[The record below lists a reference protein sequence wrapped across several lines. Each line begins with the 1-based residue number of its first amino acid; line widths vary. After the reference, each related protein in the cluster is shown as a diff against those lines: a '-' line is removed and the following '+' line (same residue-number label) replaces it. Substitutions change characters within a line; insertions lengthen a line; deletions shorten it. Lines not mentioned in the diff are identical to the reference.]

1 MRADDRAARSNWPG
15 AVASVPDV
23 LVSPSIG
30 AARVVSMTAPAERR
44 GTQWRLLWGD
54 CVGGMSGALIVLPT
68 ILSCGVVAYQSLGP
82 DYTTLGIGAAF
93 STAILVALVQFVFGG
108 PPLHVNSP
116 KTPLAVMLSGLIASV
131 GATPFL
137 IGAPDRGLLLITVA
151 SLSVVVCG
159 LIQLGVGVAR
169 LGQIV
174 RYLPYPVIAGFL
186 NGVAIQIAL
195 DQLPH
200 VFGLPA
206 MQDFL
211 QVFDGTMTIN
221 PFASGFAA
229 LAAVLTVAGNRIG
242 KRLPSAV
249 LALVVAT
256 LAQQIAGYVIA
267 PATLGPVVGSFSG
280 GVTLLPPLS
289 RMATVVQAPGF
300 AAIAGMIATTG
311 LALAA
316 INTVQSIMN
325 LTAGDLLF
333 GKRHNSNRELLVQG
347 AGNVLAGLVGGVSSG
362 GSILNTSAVHASGG
376 RTRMT
381 NLVHAAALALAA
393 LALSGPIGLVP
404 LSVMSAVVL
413 TTVVGAADRWT
424 HELLRRTILERG
436 GAGVSATA
444 VDLLLVALVTAL
456 VLTSGTGPALALGIA
471 VSSIVFLWRA
481 SRRAI
486 GRVYTGDQVRSRT
499 GRSHAAEML
508 LAQHG
513 ARIAVVEVQ
522 GPLFFGTT
530 PAVEAAVD
538 RAAAGARV
546 VILDFRRVNMLDT
559 SGVLMVRQLDDAL
572 QRRSTYLLLSSLAAS
587 GPGARQLRAV
597 GYTRVDQPGY
607 VFDDIDSAL
616 HRAEDILLSE
626 LGPVQDAD
634 HELGLADF
642 ELIAGFAPDEVRQL
656 GQHAT
661 RLTLPA
667 GSVLIREGDVG
678 QSLFLLAQGRA
689 IVTTADG
696 RLRLAAYERGAVFG
710 EMAIITG
717 ARRNATVTA
726 ETDVVVLRI
735 AAGSIEALAAISPC
749 AGMLLMRNIARIQSV
764 RVQDLNKAVRA
775 LSA

>member
-1 MRADDRAARSNWPG
+1 
-15 AVASVPDV
+15 
-23 LVSPSIG
+23 
-30 AARVVSMTAPAERR
+30 MTAAAEPRW
-44 GTQWRLLWGD
+44 TQWRLLWGD
-54 CVGGMSGALIVLPT
+54 CVGGTSGALITLPT

-82 DYTTLGIGAAF
+82 DYTTLGISAAF
-93 STAILVALVQFVFGG
+93 STAILVALVQFFVGG

-116 KTPLAVMLSGLIASV
+116 KTPLAVMLSGLIASA

-137 IGAPDRGLLLITVA
+137 IGAPDRALLLITVA

-159 LIQLGVGVAR
+159 LIQLGVGMAR

-206 MQDFL
+206 MPGFL
-211 QVFDGTMTIN
+211 QVFDGTTVIN

-229 LAAVLTVAGNRIG
+229 LAAVLTVGG
-242 KRLPSAV
+242 KRLWKGLPSAV

-256 LAQQIAGYVIA
+256 TAQQIAGYFIA
-267 PATLGPVVGSFSG
+267 PANLGPIVGSFSG
-280 GVTLLPPLS
+280 GMTLLPPLG
-289 RMATVVQAPGF
+289 RIAEIFRAPGF
-300 AAIAGMIATTG
+300 AEIAGMIATTG

-325 LTAGDLLF
+325 LSAGDLLF
-333 GKRHNSNRELLVQG
+333 GTRHSSNRELLVQG

-362 GSILNTSAVHASGG
+362 GSILNTSAVYASGG
-376 RTRMT
+376 RTRLA
-381 NLVHAAALALAA
+381 NLVHAAALAMAA

-404 LSVMSAVVL
+404 LSVMAAVVL

-424 HELLRRTILERG
+424 HELLRRAILERG
-436 GAGVSATA
+436 ASGMSATA
-444 VDLLLVALVTAL
+444 VDLMLVVLVTVL

-486 GRVYTGDQVRSRT
+486 GRIYTGDQVRSRT
-499 GRSHAAEML
+499 GRSHAADML

-513 ARIAVVEVQ
+513 SRIAVVELQ

-538 RAAAGARV
+538 RAAADARI

-572 QRRSTYLLLSSLAAS
+572 QRRSTYLLLSSLGTS
-587 GPGARQLRAV
+587 GPAAQQLRSV

-616 HRAEDILLSE
+616 HRAEDVLLSE
-626 LGPVQDAD
+626 PGAMKDAD

-642 ELIAGFAPDEVRQL
+642 ELISGFAPDEVEHL
-656 GQHAT
+656 GKHAT
-661 RLTLPA
+661 RLALPA
-667 GSVLIREGDVG
+667 GTVLIREGDVG
-678 QSLFLLAQGRA
+678 ESLFLLARGCA

-696 RLRLAAYERGAVFG
+696 KLRLAAYERGAAFG

-726 ETDVVVLRI
+726 ETDVVVLQI
-735 AAGSIEALAAISPC
+735 AAKSIEALAAVSPC
-749 AGMLLMRNIARIQSV
+749 AGMLMMRNIARIQSARV
-764 RVQDLNKAVRA
+764 RDLNKAVRA